1 MPWQMLPIPI
11 LIGMLAHTFRWEAI
25 LVTGASVEIGA
36 LAACLVAG
44 FIALPSRSPYICRKD
59 VVGHAQ

>member
-25 LVTGASVEIGA
+25 LVAGASVEIGA
-36 LAACLVAG
+36 LATCLVAG
-44 FIALPSRSPYICRKD
+44 FIAPSLP
-59 VVGHAQ
+59 